1 MYKKKKYKSFF
12 VLPLILFFIL
22 VFYSNIK
29 FSDIANI
36 SDNFYTNYSE
46 IEDANKDNRFGN
58 FITISLEKDELST
71 GVDNEEENSVIFKLF
86 GIIPIK
92 KVKVSVLPED
102 EVLAG
107 GTPIGLSVKT
117 SGVMV
122 VSDTIINVS
131 NNEIIKNKFL
141 KTGDI
146 IKKINNNEIE
156 DLDDI
161 DNILLNS
168 NSDTVDVEIIRN
180 NKDKNI
186 SVSLLKDSENKYKLG
201 VWVKNDISGVGTLT
215 FVREKDGAYGALGH
229 AVTNGNSDTIVP
241 IIEGN
246 IYNCNLVG
254 INKGSKNKPG
264 ELRAVFVQKDSKGDI
279 TQNTPYGIFGN
290 LSNYNG
296 LVDFNRSLKIGGRL
310 SVKPGK
316 AKIIS
321 SISGIQEEYEIEII
335 KANFQSKSSDKSIV
349 FRVTDKR
356 LLELT
361 GGIVQGMSGSP
372 IVQDDKLVGAVTH
385 VFLSDSTKGYGVYSD
400 WMLEQIS

>member
-186 SVSLLKDSENKYKLG
+186 N
-201 VWVKNDISGVGTLT
+201 
-215 FVREKDGAYGALGH
+215 
-229 AVTNGNSDTIVP
+229 
-241 IIEGN
+241 
-246 IYNCNLVG
+246 
-254 INKGSKNKPG
+254 
-264 ELRAVFVQKDSKGDI
+264 
-279 TQNTPYGIFGN
+279 
-290 LSNYNG
+290 
-296 LVDFNRSLKIGGRL
+296 
-310 SVKPGK
+310 
-316 AKIIS
+316 
-321 SISGIQEEYEIEII
+321 
-335 KANFQSKSSDKSIV
+335 AN
-349 FRVTDKR
+349 
-356 LLELT
+356 
-361 GGIVQGMSGSP
+361 
-372 IVQDDKLVGAVTH
+372 
-385 VFLSDSTKGYGVYSD
+385 
-400 WMLEQIS
+400 